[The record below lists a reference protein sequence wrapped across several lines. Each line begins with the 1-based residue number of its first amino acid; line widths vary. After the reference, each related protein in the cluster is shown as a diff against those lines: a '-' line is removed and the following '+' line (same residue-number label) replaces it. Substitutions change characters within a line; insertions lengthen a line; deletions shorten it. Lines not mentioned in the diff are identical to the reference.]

1 MLLNRSRHHPHN
13 PSLLRAKCQESKAR
27 KYKILKNVNWKIEFK
42 CKRKR
47 KTEIEIVQPVP
58 KVLDCQDELRPS
70 ELSIWLD
77 SDPDDDDA
85 SDDDDDDVDGDDDDD
100 YNASDDDDDDVDGDD
115 GDD

>member
-58 KVLDCQDELRPS
+58 KVLDCQDGLRPS

-77 SDPDDDDA
+77 SDPDDDVAGDNDDDGDA
-85 SDDDDDDVDGDDDDD
+85 GDDDDDDAGDDD
-100 YNASDDDDDDVDGDD
+100 SGEGDVEYKVV
-115 GDD
+115 

>member
-1 MLLNRSRHHPHN
+1 MSTVKGKKIQDTE
-13 PSLLRAKCQESKAR
+13 KCQ
-27 KYKILKNVNWKIEFK
+27 I
-42 CKRKR
+42 KR

-85 SDDDDDDVDGDDDDD
+85 SDDDDDDVDGDD
-100 YNASDDDDDDVDGDD
+100 GDD
-115 GDD
+115 